1 MKNLLLYLILIFNTQ
16 MMAQS
21 TIHDF
26 KVNDIEGN
34 LFDFQVLKGK
44 KIMIVNVASKC
55 GLTPQYEELQSI
67 YSKYEKDDFV
77 IIAFPANNFLSQEPG
92 SNEEIASFCQKN
104 YGVTFP
110 VMSKIDV
117 KGKNI
122 HPLYEYLTK
131 KELNGHSDNEV
142 TWNFQKYLIN
152 GDGLIDK
159 VISPRTKPDDEEIIS
174 WIESNE

>member
-1 MKNLLLYLILIFNTQ
+1 

-152 GDGLIDK
+152 KNGLIDK